1 MEKKASLPS
10 TERDW
15 KPKHRWREPV
25 EQDTLRTF
33 LLKPSRTVLR
43 TGKQVNHFIF
53 LTSTV
58 SLPFWSANELS
69 TFTHMHNTSE
79 PNPVEICTSS
89 GLDTRVQNFSSSL
102 NIMTVMK
109 IFLTAIY
116 WSTKIVK
123 RRKGNFL
130 VTRNLQEGWWHFLWG
145 KKDQI
150 ILTST
155 PWGKWQSAVLVSYSF
170 CTEPWFILPYILQCF
185 IPTTWKGQSPA
196 EACPSNYC
204 VPLHPLRILF
214 QLDPLKSGEF
224 LWLDAEGYKP
234 RRGKEHQIYVELCDI
249 NQCFSAFWRQQSII

>member
-43 TGKQVNHFIF
+43 TDKQVNPFIF

-130 VTRNLQEGWWHFLWG
+130 VTRNLQEGWWHFLREEGPDHPYQHPMG
-145 KKDQI
+145 KMAKCRI
-150 ILTST
+150 GELFILYWTMIYFAIH
-155 PWGKWQSAVLVSYSF
+155 PAVLYTHNLER
-170 CTEPWFILPYILQCF
+170 TEPSRSMSFKLLRPSASFKDFVSAWSTEVRRVPM
-185 IPTTWKGQSPA
+185 TWCWG
-196 EACPSNYC
+196 
-204 VPLHPLRILF
+204 V
-214 QLDPLKSGEF
+214 
-224 LWLDAEGYKP
+224 
-234 RRGKEHQIYVELCDI
+234 
-249 NQCFSAFWRQQSII
+249 